1 MEADYKYFG
10 CQRSCIDGYES
21 DESSLSK
28 NVYFH
33 GETLTIHKRSN
44 ELVHLN
50 NLLAWNRHEDLV
62 IQVRHL
68 LCDFKR
74 R

>member
-44 ELVHLN
+44 ELVHLD
-50 NLLAWNRHEDLV
+50 NLLA
-62 IQVRHL
+62 
-68 LCDFKR
+68 
-74 R
+74 